1 MYIVLDGGK
10 KGKNIFSHFSFETGA
25 GISRGFFFL
34 LDGGLFLCYSSH
46 TQKNKKNNGDEPARL
61 NRRLS

>member
-25 GISRGFFFL
+25 GISRGFFFYWMEAS
-34 LDGGLFLCYSSH
+34 FCVIAA
-46 TQKNKKNNGDEPARL
+46 TPKKIKRTTGM
-61 NRRLS
+61 SQHV